1 MQIIK
6 EEQRDA
12 ALADLRLEKL
22 EDKGKQKL
30 QVQNVQYV
38 QYGAVGKKGSMN
50 KVNDN
55 IKRTFCVAKGDWE
68 CKAK

>member
-30 QVQNVQYV
+30 QV
-38 QYGAVGKKGSMN
+38 
-50 KVNDN
+50 
-55 IKRTFCVAKGDWE
+55 
-68 CKAK
+68 